1 MKHDFFKKYEHE
13 GDEDYIKVPRLDSH
27 DQSCSGKGGIM
38 DYDKTNEND
47 KSRWTSCSIE
57 DFTQLMNTNKTC
69 LQVIDPKNPPKMP
82 SPIDLTVNECDLSS
96 LYPGLN
102 GIHILY
108 LNGNNLKN
116 VILSE
121 VP

>member
-27 DQSCSGKGGIM
+27 AQSCSGTGGIM
-38 DYDKTNEND
+38 DDDQTNGKD

-57 DFTQLMNTNKTC
+57 DFTQLLNTNKTC
-69 LQVIDPKNPPKMP
+69 LEIIDPKNPPKMP
-82 SPIDLTVNECDLSS
+82 TPVDFTMSECDLSS
-96 LYPGLN
+96 IYPGLD

-108 LNGNNLKN
+108 LNGNF
-116 VILSE
+116 
-121 VP
+121 